1 MERRNEWRK
10 DKRRRRSEEKAE
22 TLVDEAERGRKDG
35 CWAGRIGEEAAE
47 GAATV

>member
-22 TLVDEAERGRKDG
+22 TPVDEAERGRKDG
-35 CWAGRIGEEAAE
+35 WAGRIGEEAAE